1 MKEWAMNVFSMFEL
15 KGQKALVTGGGQ
27 GIGRAISL
35 GLAEAGADVAVAQ
48 RHLEVAEKTAGEIA
62 AMGRQSLA
70 LQADV
75 SKSEDVTRM
84 VRAVKEKFGRI
95 DILVNNAG
103 MNKNVPAEDMPEEL
117 WDQVLDTNLKS
128 AFLCSQAVGREMIQ
142 QKKGNIINVASIG
155 GTVAIRPN
163 TQCHYNSS
171 KMGMIGL
178 TRTLAM
184 EWCKHNIRVNAI
196 APGYTLTDLLKTRL
210 QTTNFGEQWLA
221 DTMMHR
227 MADPEEM
234 KGVAVFLASAASSF
248 VTGAVIVVD
257 GGYSTW

>member
-1 MKEWAMNVFSMFEL
+1 MHVLSMFEL
-15 KGQKALVTGGGQ
+15 KGQTALVTGGGQ
-27 GIGRAISL
+27 GIGRAIAL

-48 RHLEVAEKTAGEIA
+48 RHLEVAEKTAAEIA
-62 AMGRQSLA
+62 ALGRQSLA
-70 LQADV
+70 LKADV
-75 SKSEDVTRM
+75 SQAGDVAAM
-84 VRAVKEKFGRI
+84 VAAVKAKFGHI

-117 WDQVLDTNLKS
+117 WDQVIETNLKS

-142 QKKGNIINVASIG
+142 RKMGNIINVASIG

-210 QTTNFGEQWLA
+210 KTTNLGEQWLA

-227 MADPEEM
+227 MADPEEI
-234 KGVAVFLASAASSF
+234 KGAAVFLASAASSF
-248 VTGAVIVVD
+248 VTGTVLTVD
-257 GGYSTW
+257 GGYTVW